1 METHARYF
9 LIGIFSLL
17 VTAGLI
23 TFVLWL
29 GKLQLGKEY
38 QEYDVRFHESVAG
51 LAVGGA
57 VQFHGIQIGEVR
69 KLSLDPVDPREISVI
84 VRVTANAPVKT
95 DTKAQLSYT
104 GLTGVAVIEL
114 FDGTPEAQLL
124 READTSAAPRIK
136 AVSSSLSKLLD
147 GSSGAVS
154 GAQEVMA
161 RAAKLLSDANIAR
174 VSQLLDDLQILG
186 TNVNKD
192 YPQLRAALADARAL
206 EQRLSRAAERADS
219 LLAQVQQGIASNAAP
234 SGSDQAIGD
243 QANRNLFAEARG
255 AIAAMRDAAASVQ
268 SFANVGAGAVTEIDS
283 RQLNAEMLKL
293 IKELRLASTQ
303 LERVTRRFDQA
314 PVEYLMGSEAL
325 PVYSPKAQDKR

>member
-23 TFVLWL
+23 SFVLWL

-51 LAVGGA
+51 LAIGGA

-114 FDGTPEAQLL
+114 FDGTPLAQLL

-186 TNVNKD
+186 TNVNQD

-206 EQRLSRAAERADS
+206 EQRLSRTAARADS
-219 LLAQVQQGIASNAAP
+219 LLAQVQQGISSSAAQ
-234 SGSDQAIGD
+234 SGNDPD
-243 QANRNLFAEARG
+243 NRNLFSEARV
-255 AIAAMRDAAASVQ
+255 AITAMRDAATSVQNFASVGT
-268 SFANVGAGAVTEIDS
+268 GAMTEIDS
-283 RQLNAEMLKL
+283 RTLNAEMLKL
-293 IKELRLASTQ
+293 IKELTLASSQ
-303 LERVTRRFDQA
+303 LERMTRRFDQA
-314 PVEYLMGSEAL
+314 PLEYLKGSEAL
-325 PVYSPKAQDKR
+325 PVYSPARQDRK